1 MSKKLIIIASSI
13 IGVLILLL
21 LVLWIMSLFSHKY
34 YTYEEVEAKMIEATK
49 TFYNKNPE
57 ILPVN
62 DGRSTLSYNTLVE
75 NEVIKP
81 LNELLRDGDSCTA
94 EIGVVKNENN
104 YTYIPK
110 LVCSDKYATIEL
122 AEHIINN
129 NEVVTQGSGLYS
141 DNQGGY
147 YFRGKIDNNYLTIG
161 SFKKEGSKDPIGI
174 LWQIISIDKDGS
186 IKIRAL
192 YPAARTVFDN
202 RYNETQGQKIGYN
215 DFEMS
220 VLKEKLKELETNEE
234 FLTND
239 QKAYFLKSKLCIG
252 KRTDTDTSKDGST
265 ECSTLSQ
272 DDYLFGLLYPY
283 EYMRASLDN
292 NCKNMFSPSCQNFNL
307 LSGDGFGNNWTLIA
321 SPINNFEVY
330 SFDGVEYSISKA
342 DKERSLFVTAKL
354 NPYTIFKSGDGTRE
368 NPYKLTN

>member
-1 MSKKLIIIASSI
+1 MSKKLIIIASAI
-13 IGVLILLL
+13 IGVLVLLL

-34 YTYEEVEAKMIEATK
+34 YTYEQVEAKMVEATEK
-49 TFYNKNPE
+49 FYKNNPE

-75 NEVIKP
+75 NEFIKP

-94 EIGVVKNENN
+94 EMGIIKNEND

-122 AEHIINN
+122 ADHIINN
-129 NEVVTQGSGLYS
+129 NGVVTEGSGLYS
-141 DNQGGY
+141 DGQGGY
-147 YFRGKIDNNYLTIG
+147 YFKGKIDNNYITLG

-186 IKIRAL
+186 IKVRAL
-192 YPAARTVFDN
+192 YPAGKTSFDN
-202 RYNETQGQKIGYN
+202 RYNETQGKKTGYN

-220 VLKEKLKELETNEE
+220 VLKERLKELEKGEE

-239 QKAYFLKSKLCIG
+239 QKAYLMKSKLCIG

-265 ECSTLSQ
+265 ECSTLTQ

-283 EYMRASLDN
+283 EFVRGSLDN

-307 LSGDGFGNNWTLIA
+307 LSGDGFGNNWTTIA
-321 SPINNFEVY
+321 SPTNDYEVY
-330 SFDGVEYSISKA
+330 SFDGITYSLAKA
-342 DKERSLFVTAKL
+342 EKERSLFVTAKL
-354 NPYTIFKSGDGTRE
+354 IPYTIFKSGDGTRE

>member
-1 MSKKLIIIASSI
+1 MSKKLIIIASAI

-34 YTYEEVEAKMIEATK
+34 YTYEQVEAKMVEATEK
-49 TFYNKNPE
+49 FYKNNPE

-75 NEVIKP
+75 NEFIKP

-94 EIGVVKNENN
+94 EMGIIKNENE

-122 AEHIINN
+122 ADHIINN
-129 NEVVTQGSGLYS
+129 NEVVTEGSGLYS
-141 DNQGGY
+141 DGQGGY
-147 YFRGKIDNNYLTIG
+147 YFKGKIDNNYVTLG
-161 SFKKEGSKDPIGI
+161 SFKREGSKDLIGI

-186 IKIRAL
+186 IKVRAL
-192 YPAARTVFDN
+192 YPAGKTKFDN
-202 RYNETQGQKIGYN
+202 RYNETQGKKIGYN

-220 VLKEKLKELETNEE
+220 LLKEKLKEIEKGEE

-239 QKAYFLKSKLCIG
+239 QKAYLMKSKLCIG
-252 KRTDTDTSKDGST
+252 KRSDTDTSKDGST
-265 ECSTLSQ
+265 ECSTLTQ

-283 EYMRASLDN
+283 EYMRGSLDN
-292 NCKNMFSPSCQNFNL
+292 NCKNMFSQSCQNYNF
-307 LSGDGFGNNWTLIA
+307 LSGEGFGSNWTTIA
-321 SPINNFEVY
+321 SPTSNYEVY
-330 SFDGVEYSISKA
+330 QFDGETYSIERTE
-342 DKERSLFVTAKL
+342 KERSLFVTAKL
-354 NPYTIFKSGDGTRE
+354 IPYTIFKSGDGTRD
-368 NPYKLTN
+368 NPYKLIN